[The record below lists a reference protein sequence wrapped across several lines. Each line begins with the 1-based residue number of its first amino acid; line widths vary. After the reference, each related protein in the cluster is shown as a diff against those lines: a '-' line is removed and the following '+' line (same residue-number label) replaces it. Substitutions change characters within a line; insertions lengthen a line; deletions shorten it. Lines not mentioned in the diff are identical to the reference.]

1 MLRLPGGPVARLRG
15 TLKADKGKG
24 LMPPRDNPTARQ
36 ARLGTELRKLRE
48 RAGKTA
54 RESAGLLSIDQ
65 AKISHLEAGRI
76 GVSEERIHR
85 LTTFYQCDDNTL
97 IEALCAIAR
106 EHRGQYWFDEYRGI
120 LAPGFLNIAELEYH
134 ATALRSMQSVT
145 LPGLFQTENY
155 ARALFSG
162 VKPKLPEDEIE
173 ARVEHRMKRVM
184 IFDRENPPQFEA
196 IIHEA
201 ALRMRFGGRKVA
213 REQLEYLLEVSKRP
227 MVTVRV
233 IPFTSEDF
241 IEVTQP
247 VLYASGVVPQLDT
260 VQIDSAFGGRFLD
273 AEADLIKYRTLL
285 EIAEHASLDPEES
298 RQIIHH
304 IAREL

>member
-1 MLRLPGGPVARLRG
+1 
-15 TLKADKGKG
+15 
-24 LMPPRDNPTARQ
+24 MPPRDNPTARQ
-36 ARLGTELRKLRE
+36 ARLGAELRKLRE
-48 RAGKTA
+48 AAATTA
-54 RESAGLLSIDQ
+54 REAAGLLSVDQ
-65 AKISHLEAGRI
+65 AKISHIEAGRL
-76 GVSEERIHR
+76 GVSEDRIRR
-85 LTTFYQCDDNTL
+85 LAAFYSCDDEPL

-120 LAPGFLNIAELEYH
+120 LAPGFLDIAELEHH
-134 ATALRSMQSVT
+134 AIALRTMQSVT

-162 VKPKLPEDEIE
+162 VTPKLPAAEVE
-173 ARVEHRMKRVM
+173 ARVEHRMKRVTL
-184 IFDRENPPQFEA
+184 FDRAEPPQFDA

-213 REQLEYLLEVSKRP
+213 REQLEHLLDVSTRP
-227 MVTVRV
+227 AVTVRV
-233 IPFTSEDF
+233 IPFTNEDF

-247 VLYASGVVPQLDT
+247 VLYARGVVPQLDT

-273 AEADLIKYRTLL
+273 SDADLRKYRTLF
-285 EIAEHASLDPEES
+285 EIAEQAALDSEAS